1 MRLSLSLWEDEFMRN
16 HWKLGIALLVI
27 MSLSLVAQTVQ
38 QPIQPAAKPIAGAGC
53 VEAGV
58 ETGCLLL
65 KDAKTKTLYNL
76 FFTGKDPTLGAAIQF
91 TGVANVGVNACMQ
104 GKPVN
109 VKEWKPIKMH
119 CGAPAEG
126 KK

>member
-1 MRLSLSLWEDEFMRN
+1 MRN
-16 HWKLGIALLVI
+16 HWNLGIALLVI
-27 MSLSLVAQTVQ
+27 MFLSLAVVAQTAQ

-65 KDAKTKTLYNL
+65 KDTKSKTLYNL
-76 FFTGKDPTLGAAIQF
+76 FFTGNKPTLGAAIQF
-91 TGVANVGVNACMQ
+91 TGIAKVGVNTCMQ
-104 GKPVN
+104 GKPVD

-119 CGAPAEG
+119 CGAPAGG
-126 KK
+126 KKYSQ

>member
-1 MRLSLSLWEDEFMRN
+1 MRN

-27 MSLSLVAQTVQ
+27 MFLSLALVAQTVQ
-38 QPIQPAAKPIAGAGC
+38 QPIQPAAKPLAGAGC

-65 KDAKTKTLYNL
+65 KDAKTRTLYNL
-76 FFTGKDPTLGAAIQF
+76 FFTGNKPTLGAAIQF
-91 TGVANVGVNACMQ
+91 SGLAKVGVNTCMQ
-104 GKPVN
+104 GKSVD

-119 CGAPAEG
+119 CAAPAEG
-126 KK
+126 KELSQ